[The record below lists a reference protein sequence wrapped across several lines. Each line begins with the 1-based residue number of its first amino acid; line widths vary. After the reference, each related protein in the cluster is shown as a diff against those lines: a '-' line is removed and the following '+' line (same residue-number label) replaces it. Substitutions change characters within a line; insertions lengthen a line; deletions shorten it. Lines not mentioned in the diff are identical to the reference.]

1 MGKRG
6 GRGRGNFM
14 AAQAARR
21 KPNRSNRPKIHLVNR
36 GMKKLFL
43 PAAVALLAAA
53 AAPAAHAQGI
63 RFGVK
68 AGANL
73 SNLAGDLVNQDQ
85 YKNRWGFHGGVMVN
99 FGLGDIISI
108 QPEVLYSQKGF
119 RYGDQS
125 ITLLG
130 NTYRNSGGV
139 RYDYLDVPVLVRV
152 RAAGVFFE
160 VGPQY
165 SYLMNVSTDRTQTL
179 NGNNV
184 SNIGSGTSDL
194 SNVRRSELGYVG
206 GLGFQ
211 ASNGFLLGVRYNG
224 AFTDF
229 AKNSNYS
236 NDEFRNA
243 RNSTFQAYVGVLLGG
258 TK

>member
-1 MGKRG
+1 
-6 GRGRGNFM
+6 
-14 AAQAARR
+14 
-21 KPNRSNRPKIHLVNR
+21 
-36 GMKKLFL
+36 MKKLL
-43 PAAVALLAAA
+43 LSAAAGLLVAA
-53 AAPAAHAQGI
+53 AAPAAHAQGV

-73 SNLAGDLVNQDQ
+73 SNLSGDLVNQDQ
-85 YKNRWGFHGGVMVN
+85 YKNRFGFQGGVMVN

-119 RYGDQS
+119 KYADQQY
-125 ITLLG
+125 TLLG
-130 NTYRNSGGV
+130 NTYRNTGSV

-152 RAAGVFFE
+152 RAAGIFFE

-165 SYLMNVSTDRTQTL
+165 SYLMNVSADRTQTL
-179 NGNNV
+179 NGNVVGNA
-184 SNIGSGTSDL
+184 GSGTSNLD
-194 SNVRRSELGYVG
+194 NVQRNELGYVG

-211 ASNGFLLGVRYNG
+211 ASNGVMLGVRYTG

-229 AKNSNYS
+229 AKNNNYS

-243 RNSTFQAYVGVLLGG
+243 RNSTFQAYVGVLLGS
-258 TK
+258 K

>member
-1 MGKRG
+1 
-6 GRGRGNFM
+6 
-14 AAQAARR
+14 
-21 KPNRSNRPKIHLVNR
+21 
-36 GMKKLFL
+36 MKKLL
-43 PAAVALLAAA
+43 LSAAVALLAAA
-53 AAPAAHAQGI
+53 AAPSAHAQGL

-85 YKNRWGFHGGVMVN
+85 YKNRWGFQGGVMLN
-99 FGLGDIISI
+99 FGLGDILSI

-119 RYGDQS
+119 KYADQQ
-125 ITLLG
+125 ITSPIG
-130 NTYRNSGGV
+130 TFRNTGSV

-179 NGNNV
+179 NGNVVGN
-184 SNIGSGTSDL
+184 SGSGTSNLD
-194 SNVRRSELGYVG
+194 NVRRNELGYVG
-206 GLGFQ
+206 GLGYQ
-211 ASNGFLLGVRYNG
+211 AENGVMLGVRYSG

-229 AKNSNYS
+229 AKDGYS
-236 NDEFRNA
+236 NNEFRNA

-258 TK
+258 K

>member
-1 MGKRG
+1 
-6 GRGRGNFM
+6 
-14 AAQAARR
+14 
-21 KPNRSNRPKIHLVNR
+21 
-36 GMKKLFL
+36 MKKLL
-43 PAAVALLAAA
+43 LSAAGALLAAA
-53 AAPAAHAQGI
+53 AAPSAHAQGL

-85 YKNRWGFHGGVMVN
+85 YKNRWGFQGGVMLN
-99 FGLGDIISI
+99 FGLGDILSI

-119 RYGDQS
+119 KYADQQ
-125 ITLLG
+125 ITSPIG
-130 NTYRNSGGV
+130 TFRNTGSV

-179 NGNNV
+179 NGNVVGN
-184 SNIGSGTSDL
+184 SGSGTSNLD
-194 SNVRRSELGYVG
+194 NVRRNELGYVG
-206 GLGFQ
+206 GLGYQ
-211 ASNGFLLGVRYNG
+211 AENGVMLGVRYSG

-229 AKNSNYS
+229 AKDGYS
-236 NDEFRNA
+236 NNEFRNA

-258 TK
+258 K

>member
-1 MGKRG
+1 
-6 GRGRGNFM
+6 
-14 AAQAARR
+14 
-21 KPNRSNRPKIHLVNR
+21 
-36 GMKKLFL
+36 MKKLL
-43 PAAVALLAAA
+43 LSAAAALLVAA

-73 SNLAGDLVNQDQ
+73 SNLSGDLVNQDQ
-85 YKNRWGFHGGVMVN
+85 YKNRFGFQGGVMVN

-119 RYGDQS
+119 KYGDQS
-125 ITLLG
+125 ITVLN
-130 NTYRNSGGV
+130 NTYRNSGNV
-139 RYDYLDVPVLVRV
+139 RYDYLDVPILVRV
-152 RAAGVFFE
+152 RAAGAFFE

-165 SYLMNVSTDRTQTL
+165 SYLMNVSTNREQTL

-184 SNIGSGTSDL
+184 SNIGSGTTNLD
-194 SNVRRSELGYVG
+194 NVHRSELGYAA

-211 ASNGFLLGVRYNG
+211 ASNGFMIGVRYNG

-258 TK
+258 NK

>member
-1 MGKRG
+1 
-6 GRGRGNFM
+6 
-14 AAQAARR
+14 
-21 KPNRSNRPKIHLVNR
+21 
-36 GMKKLFL
+36 MKKLFL

-53 AAPAAHAQGI
+53 AAPAAHAQGL

-73 SNLAGDLVNQDQ
+73 SNLSGDLVNQDQ
-85 YKNRWGFHGGVMVN
+85 YKNRFGFQGGVMLN
-99 FGLGDIISI
+99 FGLGDILSI

-119 RYGDQS
+119 KYADQQ
-125 ITLLG
+125 ITSPIGTFRNTG
-130 NTYRNSGGV
+130 NV
-139 RYDYLDVPVLVRV
+139 RYDYLDVPILVRV

-179 NGNNV
+179 NGNTIGNA
-184 SNIGSGTSDL
+184 GSGTSDL
-194 SNVRRSELGYVG
+194 SNVKRNELGYVG
-206 GLGFQ
+206 GLGYQ
-211 ASNGFLLGVRYNG
+211 ASNGVMLGVRYSG

-258 TK
+258 K